1 MFHSHKSTDHNPD
14 ATGGLPRNEGL
25 PSNDGGAMVILGGY
39 EFGQA
44 SPRAAREAALATVSL
59 AALTSLLV
67 ADLLSLPSISCR

>member
-59 AALTSLLV
+59 AALTSLH
-67 ADLLSLPSISCR
+67 LLSWWLIC